1 MAKKTEFWK
10 LRPSFIE
17 YLKGL
22 DFQEHEI
29 ERAYKEAQKQ
39 NDTWDLQTIEV
50 LTRDILQET
59 ATNSKLIFKERCE
72 LMGLL
77 TQIKSK
83 ATNQEVVNLIHAY
96 FNAKYSLFEQ
106 TKKELPYHYRVITPS
121 LYNKIS
127 HIPEDIVGLDDGIN
141 FLIDFYFKHQ
151 KLTDAQQAQRMAVSE
166 ELRQSALD
174 IIRRDVDFVNN
185 QKRANRS

>member
-1 MAKKTEFWK
+1 MSKRPEFWK
-10 LRPSFIE
+10 LRPSFVE

-39 NDTWDLQTIEV
+39 NDTWDLLTIEV

-77 TQIKSK
+77 TQIKQK
-83 ATNQEVVNLIHAY
+83 ATNQEIVNLIHEY

-127 HIPEDIVGLDDGIN
+127 QIPEDIVGLDDGIN

-151 KLTDAQQAQRMAVSE
+151 KLTDAQQAQRMAVNE
-166 ELRQSALD
+166 ENKQTAFE
-174 IIRRDVDFVNN
+174 IIKGDAEFVNN
-185 QKRANRS
+185 KRKAD